1 MAIGPWDPH
10 AAAIG
15 RLRASDA
22 DRDRV
27 VDALK
32 AAYAQGLLSTDE
44 LAARTSQALA
54 ARTYADL
61 TAASAV
67 LAERPAPPSIHPP
80 ARTRVSKKAV
90 AFGTSAIV
98 LSPALVAAFLT
109 FYGGFII
116 LFLVAC
122 VGVVRVGRAEAPGPL
137 RAARAAADPRGPE
150 HHRPLLWRYRLVAS
164 IDLDR
169 LAKMYDA
176 HRSAHP
182 GPLPSWDDIS
192 DQEKNAW
199 RAAVTAQRAPVNHR
213 HRGPFGP
220 GG

>member
-32 AAYAQGLLSTDE
+32 AAYAQGLLTTDE

-90 AFGTSAIV
+90 AYGTSAIV

-122 VGVVRVGRAEAPGPL
+122 VGVVVSAAPM
-137 RAARAAADPRGPE
+137 APR
-150 HHRPLLWRYRLVAS
+150 RQ
-164 IDLDR
+164 
-169 LAKMYDA
+169 DA
-176 HRSAHP
+176 
-182 GPLPSWDDIS
+182 LPS
-192 DQEKNAW
+192 AG
-199 RAAVTAQRAPVNHR
+199 RR
-213 HRGPFGP
+213 
-220 GG
+220 

>member
-1 MAIGPWDPH
+1 MATGPWDPH

-32 AAYAQGLLSTDE
+32 TAYAQGLLSPDE
-44 LAARTSQALA
+44 FAARTSQALA

-61 TAASAV
+61 TAASAMM
-67 LAERPAPPSIHPP
+67 AERPGPPFIESP

-90 AFGTSAIV
+90 AYGTSAIV
-98 LSPALVAAFLT
+98 LAPALVAAFLT

-122 VGVVRVGRAEAPGPL
+122 VGVVVSSAPM
-137 RAARAAADPRGPE
+137 APR
-150 HHRPLLWRYRLVAS
+150 RPGA
-164 IDLDR
+164 
-169 LAKMYDA
+169 
-176 HRSAHP
+176 
-182 GPLPSWDDIS
+182 LPS
-192 DQEKNAW
+192 AG
-199 RAAVTAQRAPVNHR
+199 RR
-213 HRGPFGP
+213 
-220 GG
+220 

>member
-1 MAIGPWDPH
+1 VATGPWDPH
-10 AAAIG
+10 AVAIG

-32 AAYAQGLLSTDE
+32 TAYVQGLLSPDE

-54 ARTYADL
+54 ARTYSDL
-61 TAASAV
+61 AAASAV
-67 LAERPAPPSIHPP
+67 LAGHQAPPSIPPP

-98 LSPALVAAFLT
+98 LAPALVAAFLT

-122 VGVVRVGRAEAPGPL
+122 VGVVVSAAPMAPRSPGALPAAGR
-137 RAARAAADPRGPE
+137 R
-150 HHRPLLWRYRLVAS
+150 
-164 IDLDR
+164 
-169 LAKMYDA
+169 
-176 HRSAHP
+176 
-182 GPLPSWDDIS
+182 
-192 DQEKNAW
+192 
-199 RAAVTAQRAPVNHR
+199 
-213 HRGPFGP
+213 
-220 GG
+220 

>member
-1 MAIGPWDPH
+1 VATGPWDPH

-15 RLRASDA
+15 RVRASDA

-27 VDALK
+27 VDALET
-32 AAYAQGLLSTDE
+32 AYAQGLLTTDE

-80 ARTRVSKKAV
+80 ARTRASKKAV
-90 AFGTSAIV
+90 AYGTSAIV

-122 VGVVRVGRAEAPGPL
+122 VGVVVSAAPMAPRRPGAMPSAGR
-137 RAARAAADPRGPE
+137 R
-150 HHRPLLWRYRLVAS
+150 
-164 IDLDR
+164 
-169 LAKMYDA
+169 
-176 HRSAHP
+176 
-182 GPLPSWDDIS
+182 
-192 DQEKNAW
+192 
-199 RAAVTAQRAPVNHR
+199 
-213 HRGPFGP
+213 
-220 GG
+220 